1 MSIIGLP
8 PKYYVDPAGNYLGSF
23 SGYEKTDDVSGE
35 IIETFQPLPDDP
47 AAIEVPTG
55 PEHGSQTWDG
65 AAWSPPPPPPSTA
78 DSAETAIRS
87 SPALLALGR
96 IMTGDDALTEDAL
109 VTLVRAKLP

>member
-8 PKYYVDPAGNYLGSF
+8 PKYFVDPAGNYLGSF
-23 SGYEKTDDVSGE
+23 SGYEKTDDATGE
-35 IIETFQPLPDDP
+35 VIESFQPLPDDP

-55 PEHGSQTWDG
+55 PEHGSQKWLG
-65 AAWSPPPPPPSTA
+65 AAWSPAPPPPSDA
-78 DSAETAIRS
+78 DHAEIAIRDNK
-87 SPALLALGR
+87 ALLALGR